1 MNFRWYDLTMKTN
14 KRISNCNSQ
23 KIFDCT
29 MDFIVSKMNCS
40 MEWEVQYYPANFPIC
55 QSKEDLKKYIELRQ
69 SVYNGDFVEEI
80 RHCFGR
86 KCQQNY
92 TKIDLRME
100 MDMEY
105 VNEYLLPSKENDVT
119 LDNTPI
125 ENFIMISTTLIF
137 SKKNEMVFQNN
148 HASRGD

>member
-29 MDFIVSKMNCS
+29 MEFIVSKMNCS

-55 QSKEDLKKYIELRQ
+55 QSKEDLKKYIELRK
-69 SVYNGDFVEEI
+69 SVYNGEFEKEI
-80 RHCFGR
+80 RHCFGK

-92 TKIDLRME
+92 TMIDLRLD

-105 VNEYLLPSKENDVT
+105 VDQYILPSNKNDITVNDIT
-119 LDNTPI
+119 YDSN
-125 ENFIMISTTLIF
+125 ISVLTF
-137 SKKNEMVFQNN
+137 SKKNEMVF
-148 HASRGD
+148 

>member
-1 MNFRWYDLTMKTN
+1 
-14 KRISNCNSQ
+14 
-23 KIFDCT
+23 
-29 MDFIVSKMNCS
+29 
-40 MEWEVQYYPANFPIC
+40 MEWEVQHYPANFPIC
-55 QSKEDLKKYIELRQ
+55 QSKEDLKKYIELRK

-80 RHCFGR
+80 GHCFGR

-105 VNEYLLPSKENDVT
+105 VNEYLLPSMENDVT

-125 ENFIMISTTLIF
+125 ENFIMNSTTLIF

>member
-1 MNFRWYDLTMKTN
+1 
-14 KRISNCNSQ
+14 
-23 KIFDCT
+23 

-40 MEWEVQYYPANFPIC
+40 MEWEVQHYPTNFPIC
-55 QSKEDLKKYIELRQ
+55 QSKEDLKKYIELRK
-69 SVYNGDFVEEI
+69 SVYNGDSVEEI
-80 RHCFGR
+80 GHCFGR

-105 VNEYLLPSKENDVT
+105 VNEYLLPSMENDVT

-125 ENFIMISTTLIF
+125 ENFIMNSTTLIF